1 MESTNL
7 YPLYRYLQAYNISLP
22 SFSPDGQHVIFLT
35 DVTGLPQLWELPL
48 PGGWPRQR
56 TFEMERIAF
65 GQYSPTRTQLVYG
78 QDEGGNEKMQI
89 WMLDADGRQ
98 RQLTND
104 PNAIHHFGAW
114 SRDGRQIAFSHN
126 ERNGRD
132 FDIAVMDI
140 ATGQRRE
147 VYRGERLMLPTD
159 WSPHQRYLVVQQ
171 NHVPF
176 NHDLYLLDLVDGQA
190 RQLTPHDGDARY
202 LHPTFAPDGHSLY
215 LISDKGREFLTPA
228 RLDLP
233 DGALHFLFETDW
245 DVPEM
250 VVSRDGMWLVYVINE
265 DGTFR
270 LHSRHLADGQENI
283 VNDLPAGVMSGLAF
297 SQNNRQVAFQLD
309 GPQNPPDI
317 WLYDVQSGQ
326 TRRLTQN
333 SRGGIPAEA
342 LQAPTLIHY
351 PTFDDLQIP
360 AFFYRP
366 NNGPER
372 PPCIVYVHGGPESQF
387 QNKYEPV
394 LQYFVQRGFA
404 VLATN
409 VRGSTGYGRTYT
421 HLDDVEKR
429 LDSVAD
435 LAHAVYWL
443 RQRGAVQP
451 DRIGIMGRSYGGF
464 MVLAAVTHYPELW
477 QAAVD
482 IVGIANMVTFLENTS
497 PWRRHLREAEYG
509 SLAHHRELLARISP
523 IHMVDH
529 ITAPMLVIHSD
540 NDTRVPIGEAEQ
552 IVAALRDRRHPVEY
566 LHYANEG
573 HQMVHLENKI
583 DAYRHTADFLAKFLA

>member
-1 MESTNL
+1 MFTATYSL
-7 YPLYRYLQAYNISLP
+7 HRYLQAYNISLP
-22 SFSPDGQHVIFLT
+22 SFSPDGQYVTFLA
-35 DVTGLPQLWELPL
+35 DITGLPQLWQLPVQ
-48 PGGWPRQR
+48 GGWPRQR
-56 TFEMERIAF
+56 TFERERVAY
-65 GQYSPTRTQLVYG
+65 GQYSPTEAKIVYG

-89 WMLDADGRQ
+89 WLLAADGQQ
-98 RQLTND
+98 RQLTHAAD
-104 PNAIHHFGAW
+104 TIHHFGAW
-114 SRDGRQIAFSHN
+114 SHDGRQIAISHN

-132 FDIAVMDI
+132 FDIAIINI
-140 ATGQRRE
+140 ANGRRRE
-147 VYRGERLMLPTD
+147 VYRGESLMLPTD
-159 WSPHQRYLVVQQ
+159 WSPDHRYLVLQQ

-176 NHDLYLLDLVDGQA
+176 NHDLYLLDLVSGRA
-190 RQLTPHDGDARY
+190 RYLTPHNGDARY
-202 LHPTFAPDGHSLY
+202 LHPVFAPDGQALY
-215 LISDKGREFLTPA
+215 VISDEGREFLTPA
-228 RLDLP
+228 RIDLP
-233 DGALHFLFETDW
+233 DGRLRFLFDTAW

-250 VVSRDGMWLVYVINE
+250 AISRDGQWLVYSSNE
-265 DGTFR
+265 NGTFR
-270 LHSRHLADGQENI
+270 LHSRHLPDGQEQ
-283 VNDLPAGVMSGLAF
+283 VADDLPAGAIGGLTF
-297 SQNNRQVAFQLD
+297 SPDNRIVAFQLD

-317 WLYDVQSGQ
+317 WLHDVFSGSS
-326 TRRLTQN
+326 RRLTQN
-333 SRGGIPAEA
+333 SRGGIPPTA
-342 LQAPTLIHY
+342 LHAPSLIHY
-351 PTFDDLQIP
+351 PTFDDRQIP
-360 AFFYRP
+360 AFFYHP
-366 NNGPER
+366 TSDDTTP

-435 LAHAVYWL
+435 LAHAVDWL
-443 RQRGAVQP
+443 RQSGAVRP

-464 MVLAAVTHYPELW
+464 MVLAAVTRYPELW
-477 QAAVD
+477 KAAVD

-509 SLAHHRELLARISP
+509 SLARDRDLLEQISP
-523 IHMVDH
+523 IHMVDR

-552 IVAALRDRRHPVEY
+552 IVAALRDRKHPVEY

-573 HQMVHLENKI
+573 HQMVRLENKI
-583 DAYRHTADFLAKFLA
+583 DAYRHTADFFARYLA